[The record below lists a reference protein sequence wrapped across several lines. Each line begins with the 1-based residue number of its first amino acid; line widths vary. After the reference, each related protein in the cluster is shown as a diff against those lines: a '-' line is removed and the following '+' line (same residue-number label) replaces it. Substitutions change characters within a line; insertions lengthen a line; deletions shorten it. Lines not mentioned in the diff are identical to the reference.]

1 MFVSLMFLMFDVVPS
16 DVGPT
21 FLMFGVVPSDVG
33 PTFVLLL
40 SFILE
45 DISNIILEISYKFE
59 CPNSAQLY

>member
-1 MFVSLMFLMFDVVPS
+1 MFLMFDVVPS

-45 DISNIILEISYKFE
+45 DIFNIIL
-59 CPNSAQLY
+59 